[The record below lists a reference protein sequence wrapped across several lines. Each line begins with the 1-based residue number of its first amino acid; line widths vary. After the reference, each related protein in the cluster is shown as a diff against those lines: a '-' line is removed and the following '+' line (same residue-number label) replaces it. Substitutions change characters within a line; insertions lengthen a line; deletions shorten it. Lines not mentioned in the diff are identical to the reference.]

1 MAIQFGRR
9 PLPSTVG
16 AAGSARVPRVSSST
30 ITTRISSAD
39 TRQLRGATRVIL
51 PKMHARWL
59 ALVLLCS
66 TAYAEEYTPPEFLR
80 ATPPLPANVD
90 GATALK
96 LDLPEALRIAVKQN
110 LNVTLERK
118 NAAVSSLEITVA
130 NGAFEPVLD
139 ASYIHG
145 NSRSPPSNLLEE
157 TGGDILVVADDRWEI
172 SMRDRLATTGTQ
184 LSATFTTAR
193 SRATLGVEPLTYRS
207 ALTVGVTQP
216 LLRGASIDGTL
227 QTLPILQATLSS
239 ERDRKQ
245 VAVVVIDVVLRTEA
259 AYWDVVR
266 ALFNYDLQRRSQTR
280 AEEQLAL
287 TKRQIDAGVTP
298 PSDLLSAESTLAQ
311 RQLQVLQA
319 QQVVEAAW
327 DQLRAI
333 LNLPREDWVKPIL
346 PVDVPSFAPGRQ
358 SAEQALQT
366 ALQHRP
372 ELEQSAI
379 DLRAAE
385 LSVRKAE
392 NDKLPQIDLGLT
404 GTVVGQDVNYGGALD
419 QLGGFD
425 ARGWNVLLNL
435 TWTPLNRATKAQA
448 QIQRTRHEMA
458 TTRREQVIQ
467 EIWLQVRDA
476 VRNQQSAAEQVTA
489 AARFRELS
497 TKSLD
502 VEQRKFVNGTS
513 SNFVVAQRQEE
524 LAAAQIAEVSA
535 VLEHK
540 KATAALARATGE
552 LLGQR
557 HIQLDVK

>member
-1 MAIQFGRR
+1 MR
-9 PLPSTVG
+9 
-16 AAGSARVPRVSSST
+16 
-30 ITTRISSAD
+30 
-39 TRQLRGATRVIL
+39 
-51 PKMHARWL
+51 ARWL
-59 ALVLLCS
+59 ALVLVCS
-66 TAYAEEYTPPEFLR
+66 TAYADEYAPPEFLR
-80 ATPPLPANVD
+80 ATPQLPANVD
-90 GATALK
+90 AASALK

-118 NAAVSSLEITVA
+118 NAEISTYGITVA
-130 NGAFEPVLD
+130 NGPFEPVLE

-145 NSRSPPSNLLEE
+145 NSRTPPSNQLEE
-157 TGGDILVVADDRWEI
+157 SAGNILVVADDRWDL
-172 SMRDRLATTGTQ
+172 SVRDRLTTGME

-207 ALTVGVTQP
+207 ALTVGIRQP
-216 LLRGASIDGTL
+216 LLRGASRDLVL
-227 QTLPILQATLSS
+227 QRLPILQATLGS
-239 ERDRKQ
+239 ERERKQ
-245 VAVVVIDVVLRTEA
+245 LEVVVSEVVERTEA

-319 QQVVEAAW
+319 QQLVDAAW
-327 DQLRAI
+327 DQLRGI
-333 LNLPREDWVKPIL
+333 LHLPREDWAKPIL
-346 PVDVPSFAPGRQ
+346 PVDVPSFAPGQ
-358 SAEQALQT
+358 VSAEQALQI
-366 ALQHRP
+366 ALKHRP
-372 ELEQSAI
+372 ELEQTAI
-379 DLRAAE
+379 DLRSAE
-385 LSVRKAE
+385 LNVRKAE

-404 GTVVGQDVNYGGALD
+404 GTVVGQDVNYRGALD

-425 ARGWNVLLNL
+425 ARGWNVLVNL

-448 QIQRTRHEMA
+448 AIERTRHEIA
-458 TTRREQVIQ
+458 TARREQVIQ

-535 VLEHK
+535 VLEHT
-540 KATAALARATGE
+540 KAAAALARATGE

-557 HIQLDVK
+557 HIELTVK

>member
-1 MAIQFGRR
+1 
-9 PLPSTVG
+9 
-16 AAGSARVPRVSSST
+16 
-30 ITTRISSAD
+30 
-39 TRQLRGATRVIL
+39 
-51 PKMHARWL
+51 MHARWL
-59 ALVLLCS
+59 ALVLVCS
-66 TAYAEEYTPPEFLR
+66 TAYAEEYTPPDFLR

-90 GATALK
+90 TATALE

-118 NAAVSSLEITVA
+118 NAAISSLEITVA
-130 NGAFEPVLD
+130 NGIFEPVLE

-172 SMRDRLATTGTQ
+172 SMRDRLETGTQ

-207 ALTVGVTQP
+207 ALTVGITQP
-216 LLRGASIDGTL
+216 LLRGASFDSTL

-311 RQLQVLQA
+311 RRLQVLQA

-327 DQLRAI
+327 DQLRGI
-333 LNLPREDWVKPIL
+333 LNLPREDWAKPIL
-346 PVDVPSFAPGRQ
+346 PVDVPSFAPGQ
-358 SAEQALQT
+358 LSAEQALQT

-404 GTVVGQDVNYGGALD
+404 GTAVGQDVNYRGALD

-425 ARGWNVLLNL
+425 ARGWNVFLNL

-448 QIQRTRHEMA
+448 AIQRTRHEMA

-535 VLEHK
+535 VLEHT
-540 KATAALARATGE
+540 KAAAALARATGE